1 MHSRTEEFRIELETS
16 DIEHRR
22 PRSFELYEE
31 YRQCDIVETIRIR
44 RDQYDKADKDAKRE
58 LVTQAEKE
66 IEDFR
71 SWLMETKSLEPSNA
85 HYYSVS
91 LKSLLVGIP
100 KGVQIAEL
108 FDIILGKQANS
119 TH

>member
-1 MHSRTEEFRIELETS
+1 MQSRTEEFRAELETH
-16 DIEHRR
+16 DNENRR

-31 YRQCDIVETIRIR
+31 YRQCNIIETVRMR
-44 RDQYDKADKDAKRE
+44 RDQYDKADKEAKRE
-58 LVTQAEKE
+58 LVTQAEEE

-71 SWLMETKSLEPSNA
+71 SWLMETKSLEPTDA
-85 HYYSVS
+85 HYYSIS

-100 KGVQIAEL
+100 QGVQVAEL
-108 FDIILGKQANS
+108 FDIILGKKANN